1 MLTCIH
7 LHRLRPLRGFKFQPP
22 GLFLV
27 AQSSYLRIQVLKI
40 SFQLSGFASGA
51 GPVLADEGKQNPE
64 AAEEMM
70 VAEIR
75 YDDAGG

>member
-1 MLTCIH
+1 MT
-7 LHRLRPLRGFKFQPP
+7 RF
-22 GLFLV
+22 
-27 AQSSYLRIQVLKI
+27 
-40 SFQLSGFASGA
+40 SGFASGA

-75 YDDAGG
+75 YDDCGGRLFVKVLGWEPSTLLGKLSKTSCFFFWMDPELK

>member
-1 MLTCIH
+1 MAQISD
-7 LHRLRPLRGFKFQPP
+7 LRI
-22 GLFLV
+22 
-27 AQSSYLRIQVLKI
+27 YLRIQVLKTTR
-40 SFQLSGFASGA
+40 FSGFGSGA

>member
-1 MLTCIH
+1 MVSNFNPQVYVWWLQVHT
-7 LHRLRPLRGFKFQPP
+7 LGF
-22 GLFLV
+22 
-27 AQSSYLRIQVLKI
+27 
-40 SFQLSGFASGA
+40 SGFASGA

-75 YDDAGG
+75 YDDCGGRLFVKV

>member
-7 LHRLRPLRGFKFQPP
+7 LHRLRRLRGFKFQPP

-27 AQSSYLRIQVLKI
+27 AQSSYLRIQALKI
-40 SFQLSGFASGA
+40 TQFSGFASGA